1 MGIGGQMGI
10 ADNDDVW
17 VYKSVDTKFDGTGNN
32 NIFSLK
38 VKN

>member
-1 MGIGGQMGI
+1 MSILGQMGI
-10 ADNDDVW
+10 ADNDNIW
-17 VYKSVDTKFDGTGNN
+17 AYKSVDTKLDGTGNN